1 MAENSYRYRKKQAQ
15 DNSIL
20 VFLTPPPLADIT
32 RQINNVNCKLE
43 TPEPVTPTPGV
54 PPKKR
59 IKCDNLQNNS
69 QPDFYANISNNSSV
83 STSSSRLIK
92 DTDLCYG
99 LTLQNALFQ
108 REIWGT
114 TIMGGSTMASKRWNV
129 STRFFIKDF
138 KNTDNNVFRFLGDRN
153 FVAPFVCSFSHVA
166 CNGKLLAAADEEG
179 MVGFIDARYDNTIE
193 LERVRNEFRAHDNAV
208 FDVMWSHDDC
218 SMVTASGDQTA
229 KLWDV
234 ELQQCKATF
243 GGHTCSIKSVNFNP
257 LNPNLWVTSSRDGNI
272 FIWDTRLIG
281 LCSEG
286 DVSFKPV
293 ISIRNAHS
301 HDDLKKKSRKSNQL
315 LPIRSKPTSSVTGVQ
330 FLMNQD
336 LLLASSGASDSIIKY
351 WDLRNQD
358 ALSNSTPVQTSLSS
372 SFAKRPHGIS
382 DLILDQSGTRLY
394 ASSTDHR
401 VYMYDAANLGAPIGH
416 FTSKTYRCSS
426 FYVRL
431 ACSPDGR
438 YIASGSSDK
447 SIYIWEVDFPG
458 ADPVI
463 LKAHENEVTSLSWS
477 KDIET
482 FASCSDDTT
491 LRIWRIDGSNNSKE

>member
-1 MAENSYRYRKKQAQ
+1 MCRRCNKQAQ
-15 DNSIL
+15 DNNNL
-20 VFLTPPPLADIT
+20 AFLTPSPLSDIT
-32 RQINNVNCKLE
+32 RQTNNVNCRLE
-43 TPEPVTPTPGV
+43 PLEPVTPTPGL

-59 IKCDNLQNNS
+59 IKCDNLQGNS
-69 QPDFYANISNNSSV
+69 QLDLSANKLDNNQV
-83 STSSSRLIK
+83 TTTPSRPIK
-92 DTDLCYG
+92 YFNPYYG

-114 TIMGGSTMASKRWNV
+114 TVMGGSTMASKRWNV

-138 KNTDNNVFRFLGDRN
+138 KNTDNDVFRFLGDRN

-166 CNGKLLAAADEEG
+166 RDGKLLAAADEEG
-179 MVGFIDARYDNTIE
+179 MVGFIDARYDNTVE
-193 LERVRNEFRAHDNAV
+193 LQRVRTEFRAHDNAV

-234 ELQQCKATF
+234 ESQQCKATF

-272 FIWDTRLIG
+272 FIWDTRSNG
-281 LCSEG
+281 LRSEG
-286 DVSFKPV
+286 EIFFKPV
-293 ISIRNAHS
+293 ISIRNAHL
-301 HDDLKKKSRKSNQL
+301 HDTLKKKSRKSYQL
-315 LPIRSKPTSSVTGVQ
+315 PPIRSKPTSSVTGVQ
-330 FLMNQD
+330 FLMHQD

-358 ALSNSTPVQTSLSS
+358 ASNSPIPTQISINGSV
-372 SFAKRPHGIS
+372 AKRPHGIS
-382 DLILDQSGTRLY
+382 DLILDKSGTRLY
-394 ASSTDHR
+394 ANSTDNYI
-401 VYMYDAANLGAPIGH
+401 YMYDATNLGASIGC
-416 FTSKTYRCSS
+416 FTSPNYRCSS

-447 SIYIWEVDFPG
+447 SIYIWEVDFPSG
-458 ADPVI
+458 DPVI
-463 LKAHENEVTSLSWS
+463 LRAHENEVTSLNWS

-491 LRIWRIDGSNNSKE
+491 LRIWRINGSE

>member
-1 MAENSYRYRKKQAQ
+1 MAENSCRRRKKQTQ
-15 DNSIL
+15 DNNIL
-20 VFLTPPPLADIT
+20 VFLTPPPLSDIT
-32 RQINNVNCKLE
+32 RQTNNGSCRLE
-43 TPEPVTPTPGV
+43 TSEPVTPTPGV

-59 IKCDNLQNNS
+59 IKYDNLQNYS
-69 QPDFYANISNNSSV
+69 QPDFFANIPSNIPV
-83 STSSSRLIK
+83 STSSRLIK
-92 DTDLCYG
+92 DADLYCG
-99 LTLQNALFQ
+99 LTLQHALFQ
-108 REIWGT
+108 REIWGS
-114 TIMGGSTMASKRWNV
+114 TIMGGSTMASRRWNV

-179 MVGFIDARYDNTIE
+179 TVGFIDARYDNSIE

-243 GGHTCSIKSVNFNP
+243 GGHTCSIKSVNFSP

-281 LCSEG
+281 LCSEA
-286 DVSFKPV
+286 FKPI

-301 HDDLKKKSRKSNQL
+301 HDIPKKKSKKNSQL
-315 LPIRSKPTSSVTGVQ
+315 PPIRSKPTSSVTGVQ
-330 FLMNQD
+330 FLLNQD

-358 ALSNSTPVQTSLSS
+358 ASSSPTPVQTSVNG

-382 DLILDQSGTRLY
+382 DLILDKSGTRLF
-394 ASSTDHR
+394 ANSTDNY

-416 FTSKTYRCSS
+416 FTSQPYRCSS
-426 FYVRL
+426 FYIRL

-458 ADPVI
+458 AEPVV

-477 KDIET
+477 NDIET
-482 FASCSDDTT
+482 IASCSDDTT
-491 LRIWRIDGSNNSKE
+491 LRIWRINSSD